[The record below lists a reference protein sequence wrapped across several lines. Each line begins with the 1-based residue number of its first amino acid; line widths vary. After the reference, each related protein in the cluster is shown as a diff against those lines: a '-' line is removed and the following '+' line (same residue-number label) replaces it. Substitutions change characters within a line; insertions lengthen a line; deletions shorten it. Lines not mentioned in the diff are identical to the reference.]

1 MEGSVVKLREIP
13 TDYSNKYNNLSKEDK
28 DELIE
33 EFKSIKK
40 SALSIC
46 CPTALA
52 CIQDI
57 ANVVWNMELLVQ
69 LPFSC
74 SLTKE
79 LTQC

>member
-1 MEGSVVKLREIP
+1 MVKLREIP

-57 ANVVWNMELLVQ
+57 ANVV
-69 LPFSC
+69 
-74 SLTKE
+74 
-79 LTQC
+79 